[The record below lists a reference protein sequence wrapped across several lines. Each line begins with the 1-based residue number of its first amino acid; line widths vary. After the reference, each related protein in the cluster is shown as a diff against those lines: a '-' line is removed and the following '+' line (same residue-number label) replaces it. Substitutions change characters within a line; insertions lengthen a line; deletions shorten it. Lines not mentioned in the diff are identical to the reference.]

1 MKLKK
6 ITAALLA
13 GVMCVGLLAGCGSK
27 GDGNK
32 EDSGDK
38 ITIRLLTRM
47 AGTTPQVD
55 IYNDILDEF
64 KEKHPEVT
72 IVDDSQGDD
81 SGDKITIRLL
91 TRMAGTTPQ
100 VDIYNDILDEFKE
113 KHPEVTIVDDSQ
125 GDESAFNNILSTDIA
140 SGTMANIFRIQGVA
154 NLSEYIDNGLILDV
168 QPYLDED
175 PEWGGGFTEGALS
188 YYQVPGK
195 EGTYAIPMESGL
207 IGVYYNKDLFDK
219 AGVKEFPGGFTEG
232 ALSYYQ
238 VPGKEGTYAIP
249 MESGLIGVYYNKDLF
264 DKAGVKEFPETWTE
278 FLDAIKKLKDSG
290 VIPIAMGTQ
299 TTYMAGHLH
308 DQIFYKWLGTD
319 AAKKLG
325 SRDMKW
331 TDPEVVETLQ
341 FVQDLIDAGA
351 FDKNAAGF
359 YKWLGTDAA
368 KKLGS
373 RDMKWTDPEV
383 VETLQFVQDLI
394 DAGAFDKNAAGMTDN
409 IAMTQFQQGEAA
421 MVITGPWNIGT
432 FEDPAETPVCDSIEV
447 AKFPY
452 FEEKPEFKNE
462 DMQTLSPYMI
472 SGKLEGKELEL
483 TLELVKM
490 LTDKEAAKRFAEE
503 AAFLIPRT
511 DIELD
516 DSVTSPLFA
525 KNVELGGTSEGIGVD
540 VFDFD
545 PLSSMQDRTR
555 NSISS
560 MFTGEKPEDVAKEIQ
575 SEIDK

>member
-1 MKLKK
+1 M
-6 ITAALLA
+6 
-13 GVMCVGLLAGCGSK
+13 GLLAGCGSK
-27 GDGNK
+27 GDGDEK
-32 EDSGDK
+32 GSGDK

-47 AGTTPQVD
+47 AGTT
-55 IYNDILDEF
+55 
-64 KEKHPEVT
+64 
-72 IVDDSQGDD
+72 
-81 SGDKITIRLL
+81 
-91 TRMAGTTPQ
+91 AQ

-195 EGTYAIPMESGL
+195 EGTY
-207 IGVYYNKDLFDK
+207 
-219 AGVKEFPGGFTEG
+219 
-232 ALSYYQ
+232 
-238 VPGKEGTYAIP
+238 
-249 MESGLIGVYYNKDLF
+249 
-264 DKAGVKEFPETWTE
+264 
-278 FLDAIKKLKDSG
+278 
-290 VIPIAMGTQ
+290 
-299 TTYMAGHLH
+299 MAGHLH
-308 DQIFYKWLGTD
+308 DQI
-319 AAKKLG
+319 
-325 SRDMKW
+325 
-331 TDPEVVETLQ
+331 
-341 FVQDLIDAGA
+341 
-351 FDKNAAGF
+351 F

-490 LTDKEAAKRFAEE
+490 LTDKDAAKRFAEE

-511 DIELD
+511 DIDLD
-516 DSVTSPLFA
+516 ESAISPLFA

-545 PLSSMQDRTR
+545 PLASMQDRTR

-560 MFTGEKPEDVAKEIQ
+560 MFTGEKPDSVAKEIQ

>member
-1 MKLKK
+1 MKLKR

-27 GDGNK
+27 GDGDEK
-32 EDSGDK
+32 GSGDK

-47 AGTTPQVD
+47 AGTT
-55 IYNDILDEF
+55 
-64 KEKHPEVT
+64 
-72 IVDDSQGDD
+72 
-81 SGDKITIRLL
+81 
-91 TRMAGTTPQ
+91 AQ

-207 IGVYYNKDLFDK
+207 IGVYYNKDLF
-219 AGVKEFPGGFTEG
+219 E
-232 ALSYYQ
+232 
-238 VPGKEGTYAIP
+238 
-249 MESGLIGVYYNKDLF
+249 
-264 DKAGVKEFPETWTE
+264 KAGVKEFPETWTE
-278 FLDAIKKLKDSG
+278 FLDAIKKLKASG

-308 DQIFYKWLGTD
+308 DQI
-319 AAKKLG
+319 
-325 SRDMKW
+325 
-331 TDPEVVETLQ
+331 
-341 FVQDLIDAGA
+341 
-351 FDKNAAGF
+351 F

-472 SGKLEGKELEL
+472 SGTGAYTGTRKNA
-483 TLELVKM
+483 
-490 LTDKEAAKRFAEE
+490 DRQRCSEE
-503 AAFLIPRT
+503 ICRGSSL
-511 DIELD
+511 LD
-516 DSVTSPLFA
+516 
-525 KNVELGGTSEGIGVD
+525 SEN
-540 VFDFD
+540 
-545 PLSSMQDRTR
+545 RH
-555 NSISS
+555 
-560 MFTGEKPEDVAKEIQ
+560 
-575 SEIDK
+575 

>member
-1 MKLKK
+1 MKLKR

-27 GDGNK
+27 GDGDEK
-32 EDSGDK
+32 GSGDK

-47 AGTTPQVD
+47 AGTT
-55 IYNDILDEF
+55 
-64 KEKHPEVT
+64 
-72 IVDDSQGDD
+72 
-81 SGDKITIRLL
+81 
-91 TRMAGTTPQ
+91 AQ

-188 YYQVPGK
+188 YYQVPEK

-207 IGVYYNKDLFDK
+207 IGVYYNKDLF
-219 AGVKEFPGGFTEG
+219 E
-232 ALSYYQ
+232 
-238 VPGKEGTYAIP
+238 
-249 MESGLIGVYYNKDLF
+249 
-264 DKAGVKEFPETWTE
+264 KAGVKEFPETWTE
-278 FLDAIKKLKDSG
+278 FLDAI
-290 VIPIAMGTQ
+290 
-299 TTYMAGHLH
+299 
-308 DQIFYKWLGTD
+308 
-319 AAKKLG
+319 
-325 SRDMKW
+325 
-331 TDPEVVETLQ
+331 
-341 FVQDLIDAGA
+341 
-351 FDKNAAGF
+351 
-359 YKWLGTDAA
+359 

-490 LTDKEAAKRFAEE
+490 LTDKDAAKRFAEE

-511 DIELD
+511 DIDLD
-516 DSVTSPLFA
+516 ESAISPLFA

-545 PLSSMQDRTR
+545 PLASMQDRTR

-560 MFTGEKPEDVAKEIQ
+560 MFTGEKPDSVAKEIQ

>member
-1 MKLKK
+1 MKLKR

-13 GVMCVGLLAGCGSK
+13 GVMCAGLLAGCGSK
-27 GDGNK
+27 GDGGK
-32 EDSGDK
+32 E
-38 ITIRLLTRM
+38 
-47 AGTTPQVD
+47 
-55 IYNDILDEF
+55 
-64 KEKHPEVT
+64 
-72 IVDDSQGDD
+72 

-154 NLSEYIDNGLILDV
+154 NLSEYIDSGLILDV

-207 IGVYYNKDLFDK
+207 IGVYYNKDLF
-219 AGVKEFPGGFTEG
+219 E
-232 ALSYYQ
+232 
-238 VPGKEGTYAIP
+238 
-249 MESGLIGVYYNKDLF
+249 
-264 DKAGVKEFPETWTE
+264 KAGVKEFPETWTQ
-278 FLDAIKKLKDSG
+278 FIDAIKKLKDSG

-351 FDKNAAGF
+351 FDKNAAGRWI
-359 YKWLGTDAA
+359 YRRSTVL
-368 KKLGS
+368 LSGS
-373 RDMKWTDPEV
+373 WKRRNVCNSNGIWIDRSV
-383 VETLQFVQDLI
+383 LQ
-394 DAGAFDKNAAGMTDN
+394 
-409 IAMTQFQQGEAA
+409 
-421 MVITGPWNIGT
+421 
-432 FEDPAETPVCDSIEV
+432 
-447 AKFPY
+447 
-452 FEEKPEFKNE
+452 
-462 DMQTLSPYMI
+462 
-472 SGKLEGKELEL
+472 
-483 TLELVKM
+483 
-490 LTDKEAAKRFAEE
+490 
-503 AAFLIPRT
+503 
-511 DIELD
+511 
-516 DSVTSPLFA
+516 
-525 KNVELGGTSEGIGVD
+525 
-540 VFDFD
+540 
-545 PLSSMQDRTR
+545 
-555 NSISS
+555 
-560 MFTGEKPEDVAKEIQ
+560 
-575 SEIDK
+575 